1 MTCMCK
7 SMVMPTLHS
16 MSFFLSFLFFFL
28 FPFSG
33 GVFIL
38 TLTVRRFAKQGILDF
53 RFVTCKSFEVNPP
66 SPLPGDESM
75 LRLEKFVVF
84 FFSVRYE
91 ERYFVGEAK
100 I

>member
-16 MSFFLSFLFFFL
+16 MSFFLFCFSFFL

-33 GVFIL
+33 GFLFL

-75 LRLEKFVVF
+75 LGLEKFVVLCF
-84 FFSVRYE
+84 FFC
-91 ERYFVGEAK
+91 
-100 I
+100 